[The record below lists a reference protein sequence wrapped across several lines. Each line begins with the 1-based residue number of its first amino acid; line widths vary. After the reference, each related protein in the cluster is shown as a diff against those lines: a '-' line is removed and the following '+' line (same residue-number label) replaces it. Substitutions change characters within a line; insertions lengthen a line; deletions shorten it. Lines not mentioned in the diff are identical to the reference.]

1 MSVSPLQGAPLPQ
14 LYTVTLDTCVV
25 GIFALTL
32 ADALLAAQELWPGQR
47 IHSCLQAPEWDD
59 E

>member
-1 MSVSPLQGAPLPQ
+1 MSTPLLQGAPLPQ

-32 ADALLAAQELWPGQR
+32 TDALLAAQELWPGQR
-47 IHSCLQAPEWDD
+47 IHSCLQAPEWGD